1 MILDK
6 DEAQDNAVIAALQGR
21 DRIIT
26 GGAGSG
32 KTTLIRRIAEALQGN
47 CEIMAPTG
55 KAAARLKEATG
66 FPACT
71 IHRALCYD
79 GDSFHRT
86 APLGVTI
93 IDESSM
99 IDSWLMQAVLKF
111 TPKQLILVGDAAQL
125 PPVGKGQ
132 PFHDLI
138 KLRPD
143 IVSTLKTCHRA
154 SGSVHHAALEIR
166 AGKAPDARMQSG
178 GETWTVIPTG
188 EPKAT
193 IQVLLGW
200 IKAGRFDPTQDM
212 ILAPR
217 YGNSD
222 DSEGFDGG
230 IDSINKEVKAL
241 VNPSEERFST
251 GDRVI
256 INKNFS
262 NDDLW
267 NGDLGT
273 IIDVNT
279 EGIPEVEIDRDK
291 GNRRQLTKDHVKEL
305 KLSYCLSVHKSQGSQ
320 ARRVFFCVFEKHRYQ
335 LNRALIYTA
344 ITRARSDVVV
354 FGQPAAFYR
363 GIKEQ
368 SRRVTVMQVL
378 AMEDQGGLW

>member
-1 MILDK
+1 MTLDK

-32 KTTLIRRIAEALQGN
+32 KSTLVKRIAEQFNGN

-93 IDESSM
+93 IDEASM
-99 IDSWLMQAVLKF
+99 IDSWLMQSVLRF
-111 TPKQLILVGDAAQL
+111 NPKQLILVGDSAQL

-154 SGSVHHAALEIR
+154 KGAVHMAALAIR
-166 AGKAPDARMQSG
+166 EGIRPDDRLASG
-178 GETWTVIPTG
+178 GETWTVINTG
-188 EPKAT
+188 GPNAT
-193 IQVLLGW
+193 LETLLKWIQ
-200 IKAGRFDPTQDM
+200 AGRYDATQDM

-217 YGNSD
+217 YGDGKAGD
-222 DSEGFDGG
+222 DCDGG
-230 IDSINKEVKAL
+230 IDAINTAVKAL
-241 VNPSEERFST
+241 VNPSTDKFST

-256 INKNFS
+256 NGKNFS
-262 NDDLW
+262 NDDYW
-267 NGDLGT
+267 NGDVGT
-273 IIDVNT
+273 ITDMDT
-279 EGIPEVEIDRDK
+279 AGFPEVTLDRDPK
-291 GNRRQLTKDHVKEL
+291 TPRILNKDHLKEL
-305 KLSYCLSVHKSQGSQ
+305 RLAYALSVHKAQGSQ
-320 ARRVFFCVFEKHRYQ
+320 ARRVFFMCFSRHFFN
-335 LNRALIYTA
+335 LSRALIYTA
-344 ITRARSDVVV
+344 VTRSRSDVVV
-354 FGQPAAFYR
+354 CGEVSAFYK
-363 GIKEQ
+363 GIKQEN
-368 SRRVTVMQVL
+368 RRVTVMQVL
-378 AMEDQGGLW
+378 AQESQESLW